1 MMVRIFLILSML
13 CAGGSLYL
21 SHDKV
26 QTRKNKV
33 EDDRAKAESA
43 RDKAIQ
49 DRKAKEAEEA
59 AKLGEHDSVSNQ
71 WYSVTLQITNKQ
83 EQIAQMTTVIDMH
96 AAEEAKYKKETE
108 SIIADSPEWFALNT
122 TAAKVRQ
129 QRDRLPKAEVELATT
144 RTELEVIGRDNT
156 RLRNTLIKLKPAGPQ
171 ELPEGLAGK
180 IVAFDPKYQYVVLN
194 VGGNHGVLMDG
205 RLLIKRDSEVLGQA
219 RITRVEDD
227 YAVAN
232 ILQEFKQGDVTEG
245 DDVIYQGKALN

>member
-83 EQIAQMTTVIDMH
+83 EQIAQMTTVIDKH

-122 TAAKVRQ
+122 TAPKVRQ

-156 RLRNTLIKLKPAGPQ
+156 RLRNTLIKLKPSGPQ
-171 ELPEGLAGK
+171 GLPEGLAGK

-232 ILQEFKQGDVTEG
+232 ILQEFKQGEVAEG

>member
-26 QTRKNKV
+26 QARKNKV
-33 EDDRAKAESA
+33 EDDRQKAESA

-49 DRKAKEAEEA
+49 DRKNKEKEEA
-59 AKLGEHDSVSNQ
+59 DKLAEHNSVSNQ
-71 WYSVTLQITNKQ
+71 WYGVTLQITNKM
-83 EQIAQMTTVIDMH
+83 EQVASMTKVIETH
-96 AAEEAKYKKETE
+96 SKAEARFKKETE
-108 SIIADSPEWFALNT
+108 SIISDSPEWFALNT

-144 RTELEVIGRDNT
+144 QTELEVIGRDNT
-156 RLRNTLIKLKPAGPQ
+156 RLKNTLIKLKPTGPQ

-180 IVAFDPKYQYVVLN
+180 IVAFDPRYQYVVLN

-205 RLLIKRDSEVLGQA
+205 RLVIKRGDEILGQA
-219 RITRVEDD
+219 RITRVEDE

-232 ILQEFKQGDVTEG
+232 VLQEFVQGDVAEG
-245 DDVIYQGKALN
+245 DDVVYQGKAVN